1 MFQTCSINLLLQD
14 VIKESVQ
21 QDILTCTIHSEV
33 LKDKPLSHSYVANFM
48 KSFMSKVIY
57 QLVRCVQMAACYVR
71 LLFMYR
77 NYIYSYNVAVYLS

>member
-1 MFQTCSINLLLQD
+1 MFQTCSINLLFQD

-57 QLVRCVQMAACYVR
+57 QLVRCTGLWSGVCIDGSLLCQIIIYV
-71 LLFMYR
+71 
-77 NYIYSYNVAVYLS
+77 S